1 MTTYAVTDPATGQTI
16 QQFPGITDDALA
28 DAIGRA
34 HSAHTE
40 WGTRTL
46 EERVTV
52 LRNVAAI
59 YEERAEELGAIISR
73 EMGKPISSATG
84 EAAFSASIYCYY
96 ADSAEAFL
104 ADEPIELRGGTGSG
118 VIRRA
123 PLGVV
128 LGIMPWNYPYF
139 MAARCCA
146 PNLMI
151 GNTVLLKP
159 APQCP
164 ESAAAIAAI
173 FTEAGLPES
182 AYSTILASNEQIES
196 VIADPRVRGV
206 SLTGSGRAGSAVAKI
221 AGEHLKKVVLELGG
235 SDPFLVLS
243 TNDMDALVKK
253 AVAARMYNSGQACN
267 AAKRFIVADDLYDE
281 FLDKF
286 VREISTYEPGDPSSP
301 DTKLGPLVS
310 VEAAERLEA
319 QVNLAVA
326 EGATVV
332 LGGQRTGAF
341 FPPTVLTDVR
351 RDGSA
356 YTEEF
361 FGPVAQVFRAR
372 TEAEA
377 IELAND
383 TDFGLGSFVFT
394 DDAAQAERV
403 ADQIQAGMVY
413 INTVDGEGP
422 EVPFGGVKNSG
433 YGRELGRLG
442 AEEFVNMKLVR
453 TGA

>member
-1 MTTYAVTDPATGQTI
+1 MTTYAVTNPATGETLKG
-16 QQFPGITDDALA
+16 FPGITDEDLA
-28 DAIGRA
+28 TAIGQA
-34 HSAHTE
+34 ASAQAA
-40 WGTRTL
+40 WSASSIA
-46 EERVTV
+46 ERVEV
-52 LRNVAAI
+52 LRKVAAI
-59 YEERAEELGAIISR
+59 YDERAEELGAIISR
-73 EMGKPISSATG
+73 EMGKPIGSAIG
-84 EAAFSASIYCYY
+84 EAQFSASIYRYY
-96 ADSAEAFL
+96 ADSAEEFL
-104 ADEPIELRGGTGSG
+104 ADEPIKLRGGSGTG

-139 MAARCCA
+139 MAARCAA

-164 ESAAAIAAI
+164 ESAAAIEAV
-173 FTEAGLPES
+173 FNDAGLPS
-182 AYSTILASNEQIES
+182 GAYTTILASNEQIES

-206 SLTGSGRAGSAVAKI
+206 SLTGSGRAGSAVAKL

-243 TNDMDALVKK
+243 TDDMDSLVTK

-267 AAKRFIVADDLYDE
+267 AAKRFIVADHLYDE
-281 FLDKF
+281 FLEKF
-286 VREISTYEPGDPSSP
+286 VAGMSTFTPGDPFDP
-301 DTKLGPLVS
+301 ATKLGPLCS

-319 QVNLAVA
+319 QVNRAVQ
-326 EGATVV
+326 EGAKVE
-332 LGGQRTGAF
+332 LGGQRDGAF
-341 FPPTVLTDVR
+341 FPPTVLTNVR

-356 YTEEF
+356 YAEEF

-372 TEAEA
+372 DEAEA
-377 IELAND
+377 VELAND
-383 TDFGLGSFVFT
+383 TEFGLGSFVFT
-394 DDAAQAERV
+394 DDPVQAERV

-413 INTVDGEGP
+413 INTVEGEGP

>member
-1 MTTYAVTDPATGQTI
+1 MTTYAVTDPTTGQVI
-16 QQFPGITDDALA
+16 KQYPAITDEDLTAS
-28 DAIGRA
+28 IGRA
-34 HSAHTE
+34 ESALTE
-40 WGTRTL
+40 WGSRTVA
-46 EERVTV
+46 ERVT
-52 LRNVAAI
+52 LLQNVASI

-73 EMGKPISSATG
+73 EMGKPKTSAIG
-84 EAAFSASIYCYY
+84 EAAFSASIYRYY
-96 ADSAEAFL
+96 ADSAEEFL
-104 ADEPIELRGGTGSG
+104 ADEPIQLRGGTGSA
-118 VIRRA
+118 VIRRT

-139 MAARCCA
+139 MAARCAA

-173 FTEAGLPES
+173 FDEAGLPAN
-182 AYSTILASNEQIES
+182 AYTTILASNEQIES

-235 SDPFLVLS
+235 SDPFLALS
-243 TNDMDALVKK
+243 TNDMDALVKS

-267 AAKRFIVADDLYDE
+267 AAKRFIVADHLYDE
-281 FLDKF
+281 FLEKF
-286 VREISTYEPGDPSSP
+286 VSQISAFEPGDPSSP

-319 QVNLAVA
+319 QVNRAVE

-332 LGGQRTGAF
+332 LGGQRNGAF
-341 FPPTVLTDVR
+341 FSPTVLTDVR

-356 YTEEF
+356 YSEEF

-403 ADQIQAGMVY
+403 ADQIAAGMVY
-413 INTVDGEGP
+413 VNTVDGEGP

-442 AEEFVNMKLVR
+442 AEEFVNMKLIR